1 MKAFVT
7 GGTGFVGSHLV
18 EHLLDLAEFEEV
30 RVLIRNKEKWLK
42 GLNYTPVK
50 STLEN
55 LEPIKNALHGVDVL
69 IHGAAILHAPAYS
82 DFYTANVEATKNL
95 VELAVDAGIS
105 NIIILSSLAASG
117 PSSQIPLTEETLLSP
132 ISAYGRSKKQM
143 EEEIHRLFSEKNWAK
158 HPTLS
163 IKIIR
168 PPAVYGP
175 RETDIYGLFKA
186 LKYRVAPILGNP
198 TEKTLSLVHVQD
210 LVNGILAARL
220 HNHAGI
226 NTYFLGGPE
235 DGYSWNEIYTVCSVV
250 LGKSFLRIRVPK
262 GGLMTI
268 AKMSET
274 IAPIFGVYPALNID
288 KAKELTQSW
297 LCSSNKAK
305 KDWGYSPKISLIE
318 GLRSTLNWYQTHN
331 WL

>member
-18 EHLLDLAEFEEV
+18 EHVLTLPECEEV
-30 RVLIRNKEKWLK
+30 RVLVRNKEKWLK
-42 GLNYTPVK
+42 GLDYTPVT

-55 LEPIKNALHGVDVL
+55 LEPIKKELQGVDVL
-69 IHGAAILHAPAYS
+69 IHGAAILHAPSYS
-82 DFYTANVEATKNL
+82 DFFKANVQATKNL
-95 VELAVDAGIS
+95 IELAVESGIS
-105 NIIILSSLAASG
+105 NIIILSSLAAAG
-117 PSSQIPLTEETLLSP
+117 PSSQTPLTEKAPLFP

-143 EEEIHRLFSEKNWAK
+143 EEEIHRLYAEKNWAN

-186 LKYRVAPILGNP
+186 LNYRVAPILGNP

-210 LVNGILAARL
+210 LVKGIVASRL
-220 HNHAGI
+220 YDRAGI
-226 NTYFLGGPE
+226 HTYFLGGSE
-235 DGYSWNEIYTVCSVV
+235 DGYSWNEIYKECATI
-250 LGKSFLRIRVPK
+250 LQKSHLRIRVPK
-262 GGLMTI
+262 GVLMTI
-268 AKMSET
+268 AKVAET
-274 IAPIFGVYPALNID
+274 IAPIFGVYPALNPD
-288 KAKELTQSW
+288 KAEELTQSW

-305 KDWGYSPKISLIE
+305 EDWGYTPEISLND
-318 GLRSTLNWYQTHN
+318 GLRSTLTWYQKHN